1 LKKTNLRRFPTPFHI
16 KEAAT
21 VDVVDPRDSLHKSN
35 FRRLARVRH
44 DFFQMSEM
52 SKTSENE
59 ATQKGKVSN
68 KKDLC
73 DEKEK
78 E

>member
-1 LKKTNLRRFPTPFHI
+1 
-16 KEAAT
+16 
-21 VDVVDPRDSLHKSN
+21 
-35 FRRLARVRH
+35 
-44 DFFQMSEM
+44 M

-78 E
+78 EWNI